1 VRVCVALTIRQAMRF
16 RHIIICGMCR
26 LYSIFLTLS
35 HFDTIFGKTL
45 LNIKCLFWFYLQ
57 RLSVTFLILWRTE
70 RDMIIRV
77 YRSPC
82 KVPIIRVRFKRNLN
96 FVVRFSNNT
105 QISNFM
111 KIYRV
116 EAELFRANG
125 QTRGWTDTDLTKLI
139 IALRNFAKGLK
150 SN

>member
-1 VRVCVALTIRQAMRF
+1 
-16 RHIIICGMCR
+16 
-26 LYSIFLTLS
+26 
-35 HFDTIFGKTL
+35 
-45 LNIKCLFWFYLQ
+45 
-57 RLSVTFLILWRTE
+57 
-70 RDMIIRV
+70 MIIRV

-111 KIYRV
+111 KIYPV